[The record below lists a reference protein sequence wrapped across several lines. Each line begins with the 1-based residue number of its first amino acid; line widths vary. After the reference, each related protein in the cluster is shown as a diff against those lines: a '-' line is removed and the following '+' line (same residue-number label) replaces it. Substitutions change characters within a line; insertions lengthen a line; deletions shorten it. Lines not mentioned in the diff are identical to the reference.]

1 MRIRSLA
8 VLLSLVC
15 ATLATAVPASS
26 AGPRPPG
33 RGADAVLALVDT
45 GINPYHVVFRDG
57 SARAYKHPSTY
68 LPGYPKS
75 AKALRITLNEDD
87 YWKAVRADCKRVWS
101 KVKPGRLYWFP
112 GTKIV
117 GAITFEPPTALN
129 CKAQE
134 PSAGGHILDENGH
147 GTMVASRAAA
157 NSYGAC
163 PKCLITSVQFPGYV
177 PLGNPGA
184 STAWSV
190 DAIKWAARNSN
201 WIDAQSNSWGP
212 VVPAWE
218 PTGEA
223 GLLTSNPRLVRAVES
238 VSRKHLAFWASGNG
252 AAFRAGVV
260 GHPTLLAS
268 HMTPHAIMVGGH
280 DSGYVNTWPGFPP
293 HLVSDSCASW
303 AAHEDEVKK
312 SEGTVGSGTS
322 GATPFAAGG
331 AARVLLRARQI
342 LGDSGAGVHGRIVAR
357 GPAGIVDKGPLADG
371 KLTLNEWKTLV
382 FKTAT
387 PRPKRQHEDGPTCN
401 PGLYGPTPIKWEDIP
416 REYPEYVHI
425 GYGAVDEPAYRLAKK
440 VLAGRKELP
449 ARSETDAFFAGDRRV
464 REATYPIFSG
474 GDN

>member
-1 MRIRSLA
+1 MAFSVPPVAAGTRS
-8 VLLSLVC
+8 S
-15 ATLATAVPASS
+15 
-26 AGPRPPG
+26 RPS
-33 RGADAVLALVDT
+33 ADAVVGLVDT
-45 GINPYHVVFRDG
+45 GINPYHVVFRDR
-57 SARAYKHPSTY
+57 SRRAYKHPSTY
-68 LPGYPKS
+68 LPGYPKN

-117 GAITFEPPTALN
+117 GAITFEPPATLN
-129 CKAQE
+129 CKAPE
-134 PSAGGHILDENGH
+134 PEAGGHILDADGH

-157 NSYGAC
+157 NTYGAC
-163 PKCLITSVQFPGYV
+163 PKCLVTSVQFPGYV
-177 PLGNPGA
+177 PIGNMRQ
-184 STAWSV
+184 STNWSV
-190 DAIKWAARNSN
+190 SAIKWAARNSD

-218 PTGEA
+218 PTGET
-223 GLLTSNPRLVRAVES
+223 GLVTSNPRLVRAVES

-252 AAFRAGVV
+252 VAFRAGIV
-260 GHPTLLAS
+260 GHPTFLAS

-331 AARVLLRARQI
+331 AVRVLLQARQI
-342 LGDSGAGVHGRIVAR
+342 LDDSGTGVRGNVVAR
-357 GPAGIVDKGPLADG
+357 GRAGIVDKGPLADG
-371 KLTLNEWKTLV
+371 KFTLKEWRAVV

-387 PRPKRQHEDGPTCN
+387 PRPKAQREDGPTCEL
-401 PGLYGPTPIKWEDIP
+401 GLYGPTPVKWKDVP
-416 REYPEYVHI
+416 QGYPEYLHI
-425 GYGAVDEPAYRLAKK
+425 GYGAVDEPAYKLAKK
-440 VLAGRKELP
+440 VLAGRKPLP
-449 ARSETDAFFAGDRRV
+449 DRAATDAFFAGDRSV
-464 REATYPIFSG
+464 RETTYPIFSG